1 MFSPTF
7 TLIFNILLY
16 IGMPIFLGFG
26 FSDTAKH
33 WHDADDIPFDDD

>member
-16 IGMPIFLGFG
+16 IGMPLFLGFA

-33 WHDADDIPFDDD
+33 WHDADDIPFEDD